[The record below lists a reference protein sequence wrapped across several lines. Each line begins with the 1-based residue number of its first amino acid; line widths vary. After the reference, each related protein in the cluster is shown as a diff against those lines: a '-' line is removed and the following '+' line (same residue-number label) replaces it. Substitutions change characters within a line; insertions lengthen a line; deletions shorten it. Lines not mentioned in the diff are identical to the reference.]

1 MSIKIIALTTMLG
14 TASLSST
21 EATTPK
27 GDLLAQAHPWM
38 STQQQVQGGQNG
50 IRVTKDGCTYRKTQ
64 APGYPPRWILIVNP
78 QQMGIPA
85 SKVSCPGM
93 L

>member
-1 MSIKIIALTTMLG
+1 VLG
-14 TASLSST
+14 GLF
-21 EATTPK
+21 
-27 GDLLAQAHPWM
+27 GF
-38 STQQQVQGGQNG
+38 
-50 IRVTKDGCTYRKTQ
+50 RVTKDGCTYRKTQ